1 MFVRFFTL
9 LLLLAAPAGA
19 AAPAS
24 VQGIELRTA
33 ITGAELSLTISG
45 YTRHTVFLLDKP
57 ERVVIDLP
65 NTRLAPGVRLPP
77 AADAVQ
83 QVRSGQQPG
92 DTLRLVL
99 QLTQRLSLQ
108 EHLSVLPDGRSR
120 LVVSLDSRVF
130 TAPEQIE
137 APVGTPVPVP
147 APAAAPAAAQVP
159 RPVPTNPKGR
169 DIVVAIDAGHG
180 GQDPGAIG
188 KSGLKEKEV
197 TLAIAKALA
206 ERVNQTSGMRA
217 VLTRNSDRFVVLRD
231 RIDLARAA
239 RADLFVS
246 IHADSIGNSDVA
258 GSSVYVLSDRG
269 ASSEAARWLAER
281 ENAADLKGG
290 VNLRGKN
297 QPLAKV
303 LMDLSQTASI
313 GSSMEAAE
321 SVLTWLDRVGEVR
334 KSRVQQA
341 GFMVLKSPDIPS
353 MLIETAYISNPAEER
368 QLRTA
373 SHQQEIAGAILNG
386 LIEYFVAHPPD
397 GSNLAAN
404 KGAAVQG
411 RLP

>member
-1 MFVRFFTL
+1 MFVRYFTL
-9 LLLLAAPAGA
+9 LLLLAAPAGV

-33 ITGAELSLTISG
+33 ATGAELSLTISG
-45 YTRHTVFLLDKP
+45 YGHHTVFLLDKP
-57 ERVVIDLP
+57 ERVVIDLA

-77 AADAVQ
+77 AGDAVQ

-92 DTLRLVL
+92 ETLRLVL

-108 EHLSVLPDGRSR
+108 EHLSVLADGRSR

-130 TAPEQIE
+130 TAPEQRE
-137 APVGTPVPVP
+137 APVGTPVPAPAP
-147 APAAAPAAAQVP
+147 APAAAQMPKPVAAI
-159 RPVPTNPKGR
+159 PKGR

-188 KSGLKEKEV
+188 KSGLQEKDV

-206 ERVNQTSGMRA
+206 ERVNQTPGMRA

-246 IHADSIGNSDVA
+246 IHADSIANADVA

-269 ASSEAARWLAER
+269 ATSEAARWLAER

-341 GFMVLKSPDIPS
+341 GFLVLKSPDIPS

-386 LIEYFVAHPPD
+386 LTEYFVAHPPD

-404 KGAAVQG
+404 KGAAAQG

>member
-1 MFVRFFTL
+1 MFVRYFTL
-9 LLLLAAPAGA
+9 LLLLAAPAGF

-33 ITGAELSLTISG
+33 ATGAELSLTISG
-45 YTRHTVFLLDKP
+45 YGHHTVFLLDKP
-57 ERVVIDLP
+57 ERVVIDLA

-77 AADAVQ
+77 AGDAVQ

-92 DTLRLVL
+92 ETLRLVL

-108 EHLSVLPDGRSR
+108 EHLSVLADGRSR

-130 TAPEQIE
+130 TAPEQRE
-137 APVGTPVPVP
+137 APVGTPVPAPAPAP
-147 APAAAPAAAQVP
+147 APAAAQMPKPVAAI
-159 RPVPTNPKGR
+159 PKGR

-188 KSGLKEKEV
+188 KSGLQEKDV

-206 ERVNQTSGMRA
+206 ERVNQTPGMRA

-246 IHADSIGNSDVA
+246 IHADSIANADVA

-269 ASSEAARWLAER
+269 ATSEAARWLAER

-341 GFMVLKSPDIPS
+341 GFLVLKSPDIPS

-386 LIEYFVAHPPD
+386 LTEYFVAHPPD

-404 KGAAVQG
+404 KGAAAQG

>member
-1 MFVRFFTL
+1 MFVRYFTL
-9 LLLLAAPAGA
+9 LLLLAAPAAA

-33 ITGAELSLTISG
+33 ATGAELSLTISG

-77 AADAVQ
+77 AGDAVQ

-92 DTLRLVL
+92 ETLRLVL
-99 QLTQRLSLQ
+99 QLTQRLSPQ

-130 TAPEQIE
+130 TAPEQRE
-137 APVGTPVPVP
+137 APVGTPVPAP
-147 APAAAPAAAQVP
+147 APAAAQMPKPVAAI
-159 RPVPTNPKGR
+159 PKGR

-188 KSGLKEKEV
+188 KSGLQEKDV

-206 ERVNQTSGMRA
+206 ERVNQTPGMRA

-246 IHADSIGNSDVA
+246 IHADSIANADVA

-269 ASSEAARWLAER
+269 ATSEAARWLAER

-341 GFMVLKSPDIPS
+341 GFLVLKSPDIPS

-386 LIEYFVAHPPD
+386 LTEYFVAHPPD

-404 KGAAVQG
+404 KGAAAQS

>member
-1 MFVRFFTL
+1 MFVRYFTL
-9 LLLLAAPAGA
+9 LLLLAAPAAA

-33 ITGAELSLTISG
+33 ATGAELSLTISG
-45 YTRHTVFLLDKP
+45 YGHHTVFLLDKP
-57 ERVVIDLP
+57 ERVVIDLA

-77 AADAVQ
+77 AGDAVQ

-92 DTLRLVL
+92 ETLRLVL

-130 TAPEQIE
+130 TAPEQRE
-137 APVGTPVPVP
+137 APVGAPVPAP
-147 APAAAPAAAQVP
+147 APAAAPAAAQMP
-159 RPVPTNPKGR
+159 KPVAAIPKGR

-188 KSGLKEKEV
+188 KSGLQEKDV

-206 ERVNQTSGMRA
+206 ERVNQTPGMRA

-246 IHADSIGNSDVA
+246 IHADSIANADVA

-269 ASSEAARWLAER
+269 ATSEAARWLAER

-386 LIEYFVAHPPD
+386 LTEYFVAHPPD